1 MRVCLISVEI
11 FAWGKYGGFGRA
23 TRLIGREL
31 SRRGVQVTAVV
42 PRRKGQGAVENLDGI
57 RVLSFK
63 PRDFLTATRLF
74 REANAD
80 VYHSQEPSMGTY
92 LAQRAMPD
100 RKHIM
105 TFRDPRDLE
114 DWGIELKLP
123 SLNYLQ
129 VLANWMY
136 EDNFLVKKAVQRGD
150 AWFTIG
156 KYLIPKVKV
165 KYEMPGEPQFLPTPV
180 PIPEQVHKSQSPSV
194 CYVNRWD
201 RRKRPE
207 IFFELARAFPEVQFY
222 AVGKSRDARYEEQ
235 LRSEYGKLPNLDMV
249 GFIDQFTSNRH
260 SQILEQSWVFVNTAA
275 REALPNAFIE
285 AASHRCA
292 ILSSVD
298 PDQLATKGGYYAAD
312 DDFAKGLKT
321 LLENDLW
328 RTQGENGYRY
338 MSEVFELNKSIDRHL
353 TIYEQLTGLKRPE
366 VPSEGGETD
375 TA

>member
-80 VYHSQEPSMGTY
+80 IYHSQEPSMGTY

-180 PIPEQVHKSQSPSV
+180 PIPEQVQKSETPSV

-235 LRSEYGKLPNLDMV
+235 LRSEYGELPNLDMV

-312 DDFAKGLKT
+312 DDFVTGLKA

-366 VPSEGGETD
+366 VQTGGEEAD
-375 TA
+375 NP

>member
-31 SRRGVQVTAVV
+31 SKRGIPVTAVV
-42 PRRKGQGAVENLDGI
+42 PRRKGQGAVEDLDGI
-57 RVLSFK
+57 RVLSFR

-80 VYHSQEPSMGTY
+80 IYHSQEPSMGTY

-105 TFRDPRDLE
+105 TFRDPRDFE

-136 EDNFLVKKAVQRGD
+136 EDNRLVKKAVQRGD

-156 KYLIPKVKV
+156 KYLIPKVKA
-165 KYEMPGEPQFLPTPV
+165 KYEMPGEPEFLPTPV
-180 PIPEQVHKSQSPSV
+180 PVPKEVHKAETPTV

-207 IFFELARAFPEVQFY
+207 KFFDLAREFPDVKFY
-222 AVGKSRDARYEEQ
+222 AVGKSRDRRYEEH
-235 LRSEYGKLPNLDMV
+235 LREQYAGIPNLDLV
-249 GFIDQFTSNRH
+249 GFIDQFASDKH
-260 SQILEQSWVFVNTAA
+260 SRILEESWVFVNTAV

-285 AASHRCA
+285 AASHKCA

-298 PDQLATKGGYYAAD
+298 PDGIASNYGYYARE
-312 DDFAKGLKT
+312 DDFEKGLRA
-321 LLENDLW
+321 LLQNDLW
-328 RTQGENGYRY
+328 RTQGEKGYQY
-338 MSEVFELNKSIDRHL
+338 MLDVFEVEKSIDRHL
-353 TIYEQLTGLKRPE
+353 AIYERLTGLKRPVAPE
-366 VPSEGGETD
+366 ADIS
-375 TA
+375 

>member
-1 MRVCLISVEI
+1 
-11 FAWGKYGGFGRA
+11 
-23 TRLIGREL
+23 
-31 SRRGVQVTAVV
+31 
-42 PRRKGQGAVENLDGI
+42 
-57 RVLSFK
+57 
-63 PRDFLTATRLF
+63 
-74 REANAD
+74 
-80 VYHSQEPSMGTY
+80 MGTY

-129 VLANWMY
+129 VLANWIY

-180 PIPEQVHKSQSPSV
+180 PIPEQVHKSQTPSV

-312 DDFAKGLKT
+312 DDFTKGLKT

>member
-129 VLANWMY
+129 VLANWIY

-180 PIPEQVHKSQSPSV
+180 PIPEQVHKSQTPSV

-366 VPSEGGETD
+366 MPSGGGETD

>member
-80 VYHSQEPSMGTY
+80 IYHSQEPSMGTY

-180 PIPEQVHKSQSPSV
+180 PIPEQVQKSETPSV

-235 LRSEYGKLPNLDMV
+235 LRSEYGELPNLDMV

-312 DDFAKGLKT
+312 DDFVTGLKA

-338 MSEVFELNKSIDRHL
+338 MSEVFELNKSIDSHL

-366 VPSEGGETD
+366 VQTGGEEAD
-375 TA
+375 NP

>member
-31 SRRGVQVTAVV
+31 AKRGIPVTAVV
-42 PRRKGQGAVENLDGI
+42 PRRKGQAPVEDLDGI
-57 RVLSFK
+57 KVLSFR
-63 PRDFLTATRLF
+63 PRDFLTATKLF
-74 REANAD
+74 QEADAD
-80 VYHSQEPSMGTY
+80 IYHSQEPSMGTY
-92 LAQRAMPD
+92 LAQRAMPQ

-114 DWGIELKLP
+114 DWGIEIRLP

-129 VLANWMY
+129 VLGNWLY
-136 EDNFLVKKAVQRGD
+136 EDNWLVKKAVQRGD

-156 KYLIPKVKV
+156 KYLIPKVKA

-180 PIPEQVHKSQSPSV
+180 PVPKEVNKADTPTV

-207 IFFELARAFPEVQFY
+207 IFFELARSFPEVKFL
-222 AVGKSRDARYEEQ
+222 AVGRSRDRGYEEQ
-235 LRSEYGKLPNLDMV
+235 LREQYGNLPNLDMV

-260 SQILEQSWVFVNTAA
+260 SEILDKSWVFVNTAA

-285 AASHRCA
+285 AASHKCA

-298 PDQLATKGGYYAAD
+298 PDQLASKCGYYAKD
-312 DDFAKGLKT
+312 DDFAKGLDI
-321 LLENDLW
+321 LLQNDHW
-328 RTQGENGYRY
+328 REQGENGYKY
-338 MSEVFELNKSIDRHL
+338 MSDVFELEKSIERHI
-353 TIYEQLTGLKRPE
+353 TIYENLTGLKRPKS
-366 VPSEGGETD
+366 VTQD
-375 TA
+375 RN

>member
-1 MRVCLISVEI
+1 
-11 FAWGKYGGFGRA
+11 
-23 TRLIGREL
+23 
-31 SRRGVQVTAVV
+31 
-42 PRRKGQGAVENLDGI
+42 
-57 RVLSFK
+57 VLSFK

-80 VYHSQEPSMGTY
+80 IYHSQEPSMGTY

-129 VLANWMY
+129 VLANWIY

-180 PIPEQVHKSQSPSV
+180 PIPEQVHKSETPSV

-207 IFFELARAFPEVQFY
+207 IFFELARAFPDVQFY

-312 DDFAKGLKT
+312 DDFEKGLKT

-328 RTQGENGYRY
+328 RTQGENGYQY

-366 VPSEGGETD
+366 VPTGGGETD
-375 TA
+375 TP

>member
-31 SRRGVQVTAVV
+31 SRRGVHVTAVV

-80 VYHSQEPSMGTY
+80 IYHSQEPSMGTY

-129 VLANWMY
+129 VLANWIY

>member
-129 VLANWMY
+129 VLANWIY